1 MFLIRTSSPSGE
13 ALFPWSI
20 KAMEPIHWTRSIS
33 SPLTILGRTRVRTDR
48 KALSI
53 ATKTGD
59 EGETSLMY
67 GRRVPKTD
75 ARVEA
80 YGSVD
85 ELNAALGLARANASD
100 AFLAE
105 QILAIQNE
113 LVVVMGELA
122 TAAEDSD
129 RFERDGFQRT
139 SAAMTG
145 RLTDLVHQLEKDRS
159 FKHWAN
165 PGSNKASAP
174 LDLAR
179 TVCRRAERRVAGLI
193 TEANFNSEILR
204 YLNRLSDACWLL
216 ARYAEERGATD

>member
-1 MFLIRTSSPSGE
+1 
-13 ALFPWSI
+13 
-20 KAMEPIHWTRSIS
+20 
-33 SPLTILGRTRVRTDR
+33 V
-48 KALSI
+48 SI

-85 ELNAALGLARANASD
+85 ELNAALGLARANAGD
-100 AFLAE
+100 TFLTE

-122 TAAEDSD
+122 TASEDLD
-129 RFERDGFQRT
+129 RFKRDGFQLT
-139 SAAMTG
+139 TVVMTD

-165 PGSNKASAP
+165 PGSNKTSAP

-179 TVCRRAERRVAGLI
+179 TVCRRAERRVAALP
-193 TEANFNSEILR
+193 ADPNFNREILR
-204 YLNRLSDACWLL
+204 YLNRLSDVCWLL
-216 ARYAEERGATD
+216 ARYAEDANTLGRNR